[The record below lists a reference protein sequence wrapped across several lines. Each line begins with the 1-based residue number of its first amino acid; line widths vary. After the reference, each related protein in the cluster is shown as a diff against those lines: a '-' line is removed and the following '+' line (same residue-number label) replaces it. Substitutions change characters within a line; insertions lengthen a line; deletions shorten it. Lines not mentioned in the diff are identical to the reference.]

1 MKNKWK
7 AGFFVLLG
15 SVLFVVIILVVMIMA
30 PVEDD
35 NLPTDKPKIGEEVGF
50 EINTNKKDLNR
61 IIQHYIQEE
70 GLAGPIDYSV
80 HLNDE
85 VELDGSVPVF
95 TSNLDFKLTF
105 EPQALENG
113 DVLLKQK
120 SISVGALDLPVT
132 YVLKVVR
139 DSYNFPEWVKIQPK
153 KEQIYVSLQEMEL
166 KSDFKVRANEFNL
179 QEDRISFDLLVP
191 VTDNAE

>member
-35 NLPTDKPKIGEEVGF
+35 NLPTDKPKTGEEVGF

-70 GLAGPIDYSV
+70 GLAGPIEYSV

-166 KSDFKVRANEFNL
+166 KSDFKVKANEFNL